1 MKKVIYILILFV
13 FGVPV
18 IAKSQQIVLHSQYMI
33 NSFDLNPAVA
43 GTKTYA
49 PLVLGF
55 RRQWMGI
62 REAPV
67 SQHISYHTSIS
78 ENLGVGGMI
87 FNDVAGPSRRSGLLG
102 AVSTQIDASR
112 FSRISFA
119 IAGSLSQYMIN
130 RELLITEEDGDVTV
144 EKYTSNR
151 LIPDLGFGVKWF
163 GDRYQVGLS
172 GFNLIQTNV
181 DLSNIVTPVTNNL
194 ERTFYLSGSYLIP
207 LDENDLMY
215 TIEPS
220 AVFRYMINAP
230 FQFDINLRG
239 IYNRRLWIGASYRY
253 LESVVGMVGFSTA
266 RFGIS
271 YSYDYSTSVLAD
283 YNFGSHEL
291 MITFRNKNTRGKSG
305 TRRKFSSTSFDC
317 PTF

>member
-1 MKKVIYILILFV
+1 MKKFIYILSLFL
-13 FGVPV
+13 FGLQFNSY
-18 IAKSQQIVLHSQYMI
+18 SQQIVMHSQYMI
-33 NSFDLNPAVA
+33 NSFVLNPAVA

-49 PLVLGF
+49 PFVIGL

-62 REAPV
+62 KEAPV

-87 FNDVAGPSRRSGLLG
+87 YNDVAGPARRSGLLG

-119 IAGSLSQYMIN
+119 LSGSLSQYMIN
-130 RELLITEEDGDVTV
+130 RELLITEEDGDVTI

-151 LIPDLGFGVKWF
+151 LIPDLGFGIKWF

-181 DLSNIVTPVTNNL
+181 DLTNIVTPVTNNL
-194 ERTFYLSGSYLIP
+194 DRTFYVNGSYLIP
-207 LDENDLMY
+207 INETRPTFTL
-215 TIEPS
+215 EPS
-220 AVFRYMINAP
+220 AVFRFMINAP
-230 FQFDINLRG
+230 FQFDVNLRA
-239 IYNRRLWIGASYRY
+239 IYNKRLWAGVSYRY
-253 LESVVGMVGFSTA
+253 LESAVAMVGFSTA

-271 YSYDYSTSVLAD
+271 YSYDYSMSALAD

-291 MITFRNKNTRGKSG
+291 MITFRHQNTRGNPNS
-305 TRRKFSSTSFDC
+305 RRKFSSSSFDC